1 MLDKRKYKKAQVE
14 KMLFDKNCEY
24 NEKIAILKE
33 EIVCLQEKNDILSS
47 ENQKL
52 KNEQRLINV
61 ALKQIGKN
69 AEEVKSLC
77 DTEFITC
84 KLEISNFLKK
94 WNKYFEYLEKKYPF
108 YPYLKQINALKQ
120 ELGML
125 LEIDDFN
132 EFSKSASKS
141 LEELE
146 KATFNPKDKIQ
157 DYIVATSDNG
167 FDMNEVLNPGA
178 LQLED
183 LCKELGLLE
192 ENE

>member
-1 MLDKRKYKKAQVE
+1 M
-14 KMLFDKNCEY
+14 
-24 NEKIAILKE
+24 
-33 EIVCLQEKNDILSS
+33 
-47 ENQKL
+47 
-52 KNEQRLINV
+52 
-61 ALKQIGKN
+61 
-69 AEEVKSLC
+69 C